1 MSADKADKADEGV
14 GDSGPTLRHA
24 PLPPLRPP
32 PKFSSGSP
40 PGSEVDL
47 ATIPRDRLAP
57 MVSEL
62 KHMLEGTAPIPR
74 RSGSAR
80 RLIAW
85 WPPSSRS
92 IVVGAVL
99 VVALV
104 TTFVREWRISR
115 RAPQARPSIT
125 TPASATIAPV
135 VIPAAPAAAVPT
147 PAACTVAGASRV
159 IAPSA
164 LVAAGIEV
172 RAFGDEIALGF
183 ARSEHQAMLAR
194 VDPSSAMA
202 RDTTLVSSLEPIH
215 RALPIPGKRG
225 QLSLA
230 IDVDRKGDAI
240 QGRRTLPLDPPLQVG
255 AQAGAAAG
263 AQLVWAELGRNRVG
277 GKLWPL
283 EGDGRVESLRGARSE
298 SDLASVALVFRR
310 AGAVWVATADAQG
323 SLQPKGNL
331 WRLEPGGP
339 NIGSPALAYN
349 NGVIVVA
356 WADRASSQEPWQLQ
370 WVEFK
375 AGEAPGAAKTFVP
388 PGGGKGDQAMSPA
401 LAVIPGGGFLLVWTE
416 GPPSA
421 HGVRALTLTEEGAA
435 LGPPLAISGSDV
447 NAGQGQ
453 AAIAAGG
460 HGVVGFFESAG
471 GGFQVVATPIACV
484 R

>member
-1 MSADKADKADEGV
+1 
-14 GDSGPTLRHA
+14 
-24 PLPPLRPP
+24 
-32 PKFSSGSP
+32 
-40 PGSEVDL
+40 
-47 ATIPRDRLAP
+47 

-80 RLIAW
+80 RPIGW
-85 WPPSSRS
+85 RPPSSGS
-92 IVVGAVL
+92 IVVGAVI

-104 TTFVREWRISR
+104 TAFVRELRISHR
-115 RAPQARPSIT
+115 VAQARALIT
-125 TPASATIAPV
+125 TPASATVAPV
-135 VIPAAPAAAVPT
+135 VIPAASAAAAPSA
-147 PAACTVAGASRV
+147 AACTVAGASRV
-159 IAPSA
+159 IAQSA

-194 VDPSSAMA
+194 LDPSSAMA
-202 RDTTLVSSLEPIH
+202 SDTALVSSLEPIH

-225 QLSLA
+225 RLSLA
-230 IDVDRKGDAI
+230 IDVDRKGDVI
-240 QGRRTLPLDPPLQVG
+240 VGRRTLPLDPPLQVG
-255 AQAGAAAG
+255 GAQAGGAAG
-263 AQLVWAELGRNRVG
+263 AQLVWAEFGRNRVG

-283 EGDGRVESLRGARSE
+283 AGDGGVEALRGARSE
-298 SDLASVALVFRR
+298 SDLASLALVFRR
-310 AGAVWVATADAQG
+310 AGAVWVAMADAQG

-349 NGVIVVA
+349 NGIVLVA

-370 WVEFK
+370 WVDFK
-375 AGEAPGAAKTFVP
+375 AGEAPGVAKTFVP

-435 LGPPLAISGSDV
+435 VGPPLAISGSDV

-453 AAIAAGG
+453 AAIVVGG
-460 HGVVGFFESAG
+460 RGVVGFFESAG